1 MPAFSSPPPISF
13 ICCSDS
19 SAPPCTARNAAYA
32 SRFCFPLSFRFLS
45 TYQVSESI
53 PNMITLSSYVSSFT
67 TLSLLLGMAFEIP
80 VIAYLL
86 GRLHLIHA
94 GMLKR
99 FRKHALVGIL
109 IVAAIIT
116 PTSDTFTLLL
126 VSLPLY
132 LLYELSIR
140 VVKSNP

>member
-1 MPAFSSPPPISF
+1 MNYYVI
-13 ICCSDS
+13 
-19 SAPPCTARNAAYA
+19 
-32 SRFCFPLSFRFLS
+32 FPLSFRFLS

-116 PTSDTFTLLL
+116 PTSDAFTLLL